1 MKKLLILAL
10 IILLTGCST
19 AKDSISDEE
28 VMTYMETLLEPYIKT
43 ANTGGEEEAREVL
56 DEIKATSINVKEE
69 LEEKYD
75 ISVPAVNDLT
85 RFAETLIKLGSIS
98 DDETGLVKGYTDD
111 ITNHIYRITS
121 DYLDGEFPR
130 NFAEATGVDSIDD
143 LN

>member
-1 MKKLLILAL
+1 MKKLLILVL
-10 IILLTGCST
+10 IILLTGCGK
-19 AKDSISDEE
+19 KDSISDEE

-75 ISVPAVNDLT
+75 ISVPAVNDLI
-85 RFAETLIKLGSIS
+85 RFAETLIKLGSIE
-98 DDETGLVKGYTDD
+98 DNETDLVKGYSDD
-111 ITNHIYRITS
+111 ISNHIYRITA

-130 NFAEATGVDSIDD
+130 NFAEATGVDSISDI
-143 LN
+143 N